1 MTAMSRFLLL
11 KLVGPMQA
19 WGDHTLE
26 TCRPVRPFPTRSGLV
41 GLLGACLGIDGQQ
54 RAELCALDASFRL
67 AVRADQDPH
76 RPYGASIITDF
87 HTVSPVR
94 RADGQLSPYPL
105 VTRRE
110 YLCDASFTV
119 ALAFRPDAR
128 FRHKEVVAA
137 VNQPRYTPYLGRR
150 SCPLVRPLLEAEMKA
165 LRAHAQRRYRALY
178 GKKAP
183 KLTLDQAL
191 MLALDLV
198 PWQEPQ
204 ATMPLFAVGVEIDAE
219 EYAVF
224 WDNSVPPHPALPA
237 IPIPERAAKS
247 LR

>member
-1 MTAMSRFLLL
+1 MTAMTRFLLL

-26 TCRPVRPFPTRSGLV
+26 TYRPVRPFPTRSGLV

-119 ALAFRPDAR
+119 ALAFLPDAR
-128 FRHKEVVAA
+128 FRHEEVVAA

-150 SCPLVRPLLEAEMKA
+150 SCPLGRPLLEGEVRAESLAAA
-165 LRAHAQRRYRALY
+165 LAQ
-178 GKKAP
+178 
-183 KLTLDQAL
+183 T
-191 MLALDLV
+191 
-198 PWQEPQ
+198 
-204 ATMPLFAVGVEIDAE
+204 
-219 EYAVF
+219 
-224 WDNSVPPHPALPA
+224 PPHTGVIYSEDPEGHHSQMQVRDVILPGGNRRFGTRWVYIRSDRGALA
-237 IPIPERAAKS
+237 
-247 LR
+247 